1 MSEFDPKTTAL
12 LDRLAPAIDGR
23 PGGVGRRR
31 QALRARAAVEADAT
45 PALVLALAVAAL
57 AAATAAGGVHGLVTR
72 YFPGE
77 GRHGSARHPAGVQ
90 ADPEPEHH
98 RRRS

>member
-31 QALRARAAVEADAT
+31 QALRDAPRWRLT
-45 PALVLALAVAAL
+45 RRRALVLALAVAAL

-72 YFPGE
+72 YFPG
-77 GRHGSARHPAGVQ
+77 AGHAAPLDIRREFKQ
-90 ADPEPEHH
+90 ILEPEHH
-98 RRRS
+98 RGRS

>member
-12 LDRLAPAIDGR
+12 LESLAPAIETGPQAWATSSGGPRRAAGGR
-23 PGGVGRRR
+23 LTRRR
-31 QALRARAAVEADAT
+31 
-45 PALVLALAVAAL
+45 ALVLALAVAAL

-77 GRHGSARHPAGVQ
+77 GHAGAPRHPPGVQ
-90 ADPEPEHH
+90 AMLSQSDP